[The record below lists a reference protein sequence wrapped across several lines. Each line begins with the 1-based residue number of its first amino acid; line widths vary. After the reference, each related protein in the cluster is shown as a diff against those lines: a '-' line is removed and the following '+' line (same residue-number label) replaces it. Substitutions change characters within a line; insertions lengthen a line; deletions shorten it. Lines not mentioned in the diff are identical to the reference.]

1 MSSVAQL
8 PISGKPATDE
18 SVYDR
23 LIVRM
28 EQAQSILMLI
38 ASATDTESG
47 NCHRPDGKHV
57 RNAAHVADQMLT
69 ASITDI
75 DTIYF
80 GDVQ

>member
-1 MSSVAQL
+1 MSSVAHL
-8 PISGKPATDE
+8 PVSGKPATDE

-28 EQAQSILMLI
+28 EQAQSILKLI
-38 ASATDTESG
+38 AAVTDSESG
-47 NCHRPDGKHV
+47 GGHRPEGKHV

-75 DTIYF
+75 DAIYF